1 MKKKILIVLS
11 VCFLMTMF
19 TLSSVSAKDNPTP
32 GTQTVVNTTTDPNG
46 RLNARYDPS
55 NKLYCSAVLITT
67 SMWLTARHCAGSKEQ
82 TGYIGEVYPGQS
94 GWSTPFGM
102 MLISLYVPDKADD
115 IAIIKGTERDK
126 SWSYKHYIRGFETTI
141 YEYNLKDLEELVG
154 QSIYSYGYPGD
165 KSGFK
170 QYKSIGVITGV
181 NARTWE
187 LSTTMPAEGGQ
198 SGSGVFLQNGH
209 FLGIL
214 YGNENRAGWSI
225 KTAKIHPIDHRLK
238 NWIEKYK
245 AK

>member
-1 MKKKILIVLS
+1 MKKKILMVLG
-11 VCFLMTMF
+11 VCFLMPMF
-19 TLSSVSAKDNPTP
+19 TLSSVSAKDGPPP
-32 GTQTVVNTTTDPNG
+32 GTQTLVNTTTDPNG

-102 MLISLYVPDKADD
+102 MLISHYIPDGADD

-126 SWSYKHYIRGFETTI
+126 SWSYKYYIKGYNTI
-141 YEYNLKDLEELVG
+141 IYAYNPADLPKLVG
-154 QSIYSYGYPGD
+154 QKIYSYGYPGG
-165 KSGFK
+165 KGGFK
-170 QYKSIGVITGV
+170 QYKSTGTITNYNRV
-181 NARTWE
+181 THE

-198 SGSGVFLQNGH
+198 SGSGVFLENGH
-209 FLGIL
+209 FLGVL
-214 YGNENRAGWSI
+214 YATENKLGYL
-225 KTAKIHPIDHRLK
+225 TAKIHPIDDRLK

-245 AK
+245 AN